1 MNHEV
6 NKKTHISNDTEV
18 YTGFEKDLGDNGLR
32 DDASMTCMIAP
43 EVNGD
48 GEWLYL
54 STNGD
59 PVVVGYIDTDG
70 ELELSDDA
78 REWMN
83 ADDMRWLQSIL
94 MDVFDVKFY
103 TEKESV

>member
-1 MNHEV
+1 MTHEV

-18 YTGFEKDLGDNGLR
+18 YTGFAKDLGDNGLR

-48 GEWLYL
+48 GEWVYL
-54 STNGD
+54 TTNGD
-59 PVVVGYIDTDG
+59 PVIVGYIDTDG
-70 ELELSDDA
+70 DLELDDDT

-83 ADDMRWLQSIL
+83 ANEMRWLQAVL
-94 MDVFDVKFY
+94 MDAFGVEFHTDA
-103 TEKESV
+103 E